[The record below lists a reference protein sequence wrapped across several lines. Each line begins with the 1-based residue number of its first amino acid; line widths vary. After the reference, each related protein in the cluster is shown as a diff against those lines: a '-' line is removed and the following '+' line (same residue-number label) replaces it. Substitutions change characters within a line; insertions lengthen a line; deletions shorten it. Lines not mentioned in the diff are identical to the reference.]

1 VLRDGRIAEVLRK
14 QDMDHCFLAPR
25 SFGQEGMTEQ
35 KLKDPCGIAV
45 NSMGQFIIGDNG
57 DKNVKVFDRRG
68 QFINHLSLPGDVDQ
82 DVVRHVWH
90 DVASDMNDNIYLLV
104 SLHKTSSA
112 EPKYFV
118 YKFNHTCELLRKSSV
133 KLGGA
138 CYSRCMTVDSKGNVL
153 VHDFDMI
160 FVYGND
166 GQFVRSF
173 GKRFLREVIDLTCAS
188 GDRVIVVTLLDVHLF
203 SEQGDHLSAFKVQQ
217 WSPFSRIAFHK
228 SSEHVILA
236 EYKHDGLYVEMYTN
250 DGEFLRSTQIGKLF
264 YLVRGVA
271 VTTEGHIAV
280 ACMQQGQWKVLIV

>member
-1 VLRDGRIAEVLRK
+1 
-14 QDMDHCFLAPR
+14 
-25 SFGQEGMTEQ
+25 
-35 KLKDPCGIAV
+35 
-45 NSMGQFIIGDNG
+45 MGQFIIGDNG

-104 SLHKTSSA
+104 SLPKTSSA

-118 YKFNHTCELLRKSSV
+118 YKFNHTWELLRKFSV
-133 KLGGA
+133 KLGGP

-173 GKRFLREVIDLTCAS
+173 GKPFLWGVKDLTCAS
-188 GDRVIVVTLLDVHLF
+188 GDRVIVVALLLDVHVF
-203 SEQGDHLSAFKVQQ
+203 SEQGDHLSAFQVQQ
-217 WSPFSRIAFHK
+217 WSLLSRIAFHK
-228 SSEHVILA
+228 SSEHVVRA
-236 EYKHDGLYVEMYTN
+236 GDKHDGLYVEMYTK
-250 DGEFLRSTQIGKLF
+250 DGEFLRSTQIGEVWN
-264 YLVRGVA
+264 LVHGVA

-280 ACMQQGQWKVLIV
+280 VCRQLKQ